1 MWDIKEIKPSEQ
13 IAQYDFHLNHVGY
26 KVGLALLG
34 VAAAITFHLNHVGYK
49 EFS

>member
-1 MWDIKEIKPSEQ
+1 
-13 IAQYDFHLNHVGY
+13 VGY

-49 EFS
+49 AMF